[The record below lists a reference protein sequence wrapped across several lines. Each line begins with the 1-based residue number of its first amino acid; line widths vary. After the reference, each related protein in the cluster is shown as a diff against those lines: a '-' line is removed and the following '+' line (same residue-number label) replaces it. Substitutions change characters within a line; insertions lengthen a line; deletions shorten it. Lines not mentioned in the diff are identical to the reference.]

1 MLFQGKTRQIGQ
13 FQREKELAT
22 ARLRE
27 KETFPEPEL
36 MWVKA
41 REVERLREKEL
52 EKEKELATVM
62 VREPEPEAWCRQ

>member
-1 MLFQGKTRQIGQ
+1 MQGSKTMQTGQ

-36 MWVKA
+36 MWATA

-52 EKEKELATVM
+52 ASASVKENEQEQV
-62 VREPEPEAWCRQ
+62 VDWSYRH

>member
-1 MLFQGKTRQIGQ
+1 MQGKTRQIGQ
-13 FQREKELAT
+13 FQ
-22 ARLRE
+22 RE

-52 EKEKELATVM
+52 EKEKELATVRATAM
-62 VREPEPEAWCRQ
+62 VREPEPEAWCQL

>member
-1 MLFQGKTRQIGQ
+1 MLG
-13 FQREKELAT
+13 L
-22 ARLRE
+22 LWE

-52 EKEKELATVM
+52 EKEKELATVRATATAM
-62 VREPEPEAWCRQ
+62 VREPELEAGCQR